1 MEMRKE
7 TYGDINIDSERAVSH
22 PGRRGAGAALL
33 HPPDAHVVFGGE
45 AEGVSGRRRQL
56 GHPVLLLRAVVALL
70 EHPGALPLGGHS
82 LRVRGAARRKSQVGE
97 HSATFRI

>member
-22 PGRRGAGAALL
+22 LGRRGAGAALL
-33 HPPDAHVVFGGE
+33 HPPDAHVVFGRE
-45 AEGVSGRRRQL
+45 PEGVSGRRRQL

-70 EHPGALPLGGHS
+70 EHPGALPLGGQS
-82 LRVRGAARRKSQVGE
+82 LRVRGAARRKSQGGE
-97 HSATFRI
+97 HGATFRI